1 MQERAAVSGLR
12 ESQQDEQSEQAES
25 LEGDQLHVRPQRLE
39 RRLMA
44 GDPCPSRDVCR
55 SSK

>member
-55 SSK
+55 SK